1 MIVLCFFTLLRV
13 LLSFS
18 VVAGS
23 QIYISKRQRLH
34 TGTQIQIAFLAF
46 CFHHHRFKAKCSLSL
61 SIASRIKPFVLAF
74 FCVILWFLDG
84 SGFFL
89 YQHRWCLACVYCSL
103 SLSPHIR
110 IRIRAFSLFLLV
122 SGMRLCVCVAKAKE
136 TLATIHWFDHG
147 CFKRNCSKKREWKKE
162 WKKKKL
168 EIPPI
173 HSNELIRNRRQL
185 TLNHWS
191 NHFLLSILVR
201 FDSFTWCSV

>member
-103 SLSPHIR
+103 SLSRHTFEFVFER
-110 IRIRAFSLFLLV
+110 SLSFSWLV
-122 SGMRLCVCVAKAKE
+122 VCACVFVWLKLKSLSQLYIDSIMVALKGIVAKNENERKNGRKK
-136 TLATIHWFDHG
+136 T
-147 CFKRNCSKKREWKKE
+147 RNSTNTFERIDTES
-162 WKKKKL
+162 
-168 EIPPI
+168 P
-173 HSNELIRNRRQL
+173 STN
-185 TLNHWS
+185 T
-191 NHFLLSILVR
+191 
-201 FDSFTWCSV
+201 